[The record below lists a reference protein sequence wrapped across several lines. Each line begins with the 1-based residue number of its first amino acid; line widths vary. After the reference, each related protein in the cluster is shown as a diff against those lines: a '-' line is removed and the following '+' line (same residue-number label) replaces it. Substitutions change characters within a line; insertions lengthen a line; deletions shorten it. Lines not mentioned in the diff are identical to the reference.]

1 MKDAKIIFM
10 GTASFS
16 KQVLEKLLEN
26 NYNVVAVVTQ
36 PDRFV
41 GRKKVLTMP
50 EVKEVALASGIPVY
64 QPLKIKEEYQEIIAL
79 EPDLIITA
87 AYGQIVPE
95 AVLNA
100 PKIGCINVHASLLPK
115 YRGGAPVHYA
125 IMEGE
130 EVTGVTIMYMVKK
143 MDAGNIISQVEV
155 PIGAE
160 ETTGELY
167 ERLSIAGA
175 ELLLETL
182 PSVLA
187 GTNESIAQDES
198 LVTYSPTISH
208 EQEKID
214 FSKSALR
221 VYNQVR
227 GMNPWPGAYTT
238 YQGKVVKIWV
248 GKIHV
253 CENALKHHAHQEN
266 GTIVKIFKDAIGVKT
281 GEIIFLKL
289 IVNSNKQP
297 NGCFFYKLKDIIRE
311 DTKEEIEMIISTLS
325 SYPNKKVVKDLG
337 IVVGYDDAIRAFR
350 VTMGVEEYIVKA
362 QENLAKAA
370 EKLGANAVLGVC
382 FDLRDSNKPVLMG
395 TAVVL
400 EDLE

>member
-100 PKIGCINVHASLLPK
+100 PKIGCINVHASLLPQ

-187 GTNESIAQDES
+187 VQMSQ
-198 LVTYSPTISH
+198 LP
-208 EQEKID
+208 K
-214 FSKSALR
+214 
-221 VYNQVR
+221 
-227 GMNPWPGAYTT
+227 M
-238 YQGKVVKIWV
+238 KV
-248 GKIHV
+248 
-253 CENALKHHAHQEN
+253 
-266 GTIVKIFKDAIGVKT
+266 
-281 GEIIFLKL
+281 
-289 IVNSNKQP
+289 
-297 NGCFFYKLKDIIRE
+297 
-311 DTKEEIEMIISTLS
+311 
-325 SYPNKKVVKDLG
+325 
-337 IVVGYDDAIRAFR
+337 
-350 VTMGVEEYIVKA
+350 
-362 QENLAKAA
+362 
-370 EKLGANAVLGVC
+370 
-382 FDLRDSNKPVLMG
+382 
-395 TAVVL
+395 
-400 EDLE
+400 

>member
-238 YQGKVVKIWV
+238 YQGKVVKIWA

-253 CENALKHHAHQEN
+253 MPLSTTLIKKMEQSLRSLKMQL
-266 GTIVKIFKDAIGVKT
+266 G
-281 GEIIFLKL
+281 LKL
-289 IVNSNKQP
+289 
-297 NGCFFYKLKDIIRE
+297 
-311 DTKEEIEMIISTLS
+311 
-325 SYPNKKVVKDLG
+325 VK
-337 IVVGYDDAIRAFR
+337 
-350 VTMGVEEYIVKA
+350 EYI
-362 QENLAKAA
+362 
-370 EKLGANAVLGVC
+370 
-382 FDLRDSNKPVLMG
+382 
-395 TAVVL
+395 
-400 EDLE
+400 